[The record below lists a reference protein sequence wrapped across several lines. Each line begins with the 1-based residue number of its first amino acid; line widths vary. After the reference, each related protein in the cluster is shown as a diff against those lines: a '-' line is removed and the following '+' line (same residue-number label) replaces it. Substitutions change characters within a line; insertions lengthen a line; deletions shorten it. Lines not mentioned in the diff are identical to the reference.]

1 MITNVRPS
9 RLPMNAASRLMTLA
23 SVLLSGLLLCL
34 PASADPFA
42 GHKLHWN
49 DRSEQIEWQ
58 IFQKEKQANRWTM
71 EMVPA
76 GSEENDLSNLLVVQA
91 FVKPEPFDLVKWSTA
106 LMYGYQESC
115 NQVRID
121 KLKNRDVIGYEQ
133 QSFMIMCGQK
143 LQEDFGV
150 YSFIKAMRKDEMLYV
165 VLREIRVPPSDTPGV
180 LTVPNNG
187 ELSALKSAPIKAVQY
202 IANDVFLC
210 GPDIINEACQ

>member
-1 MITNVRPS
+1 MITNARPS
-9 RLPMNAASRLMTLA
+9 RLPLNAAALLFA
-23 SVLLSGLLLCL
+23 LPFFLLSGLTLSL
-34 PASADPFA
+34 PTSADPFA
-42 GHKLHWN
+42 GHKLHWS

-58 IFQKEKQANRWTM
+58 IFQKEKQDNRWTM

-76 GSEENDLSNLLVVQA
+76 GNEENDLSNLLIVQA
-91 FVKPEPFDLVKWSTA
+91 FVKPEPFNLLEWSSA
-106 LMYGYQESC
+106 LMYGYQQSC

-121 KLKNRDVIGYEQ
+121 KLKDRDVIGYEQ

-143 LQEDFGV
+143 LQEEYGV
-150 YSFIKAMRKDEMLYV
+150 YSFIKAMRKNEMLYV

-180 LTVPNNG
+180 LTVPNNS
-187 ELSALKSAPIKAVQY
+187 ELSDLKSAPIKAVQY